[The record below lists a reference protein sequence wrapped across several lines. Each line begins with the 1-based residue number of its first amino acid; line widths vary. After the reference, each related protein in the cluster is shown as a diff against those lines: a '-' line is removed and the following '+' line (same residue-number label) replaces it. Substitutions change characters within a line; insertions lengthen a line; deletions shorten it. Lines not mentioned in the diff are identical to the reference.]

1 MAHQATQSGESA
13 HFGTVIPRAICVSGF
28 FVGFATPALFLML
41 NQRGHAD
48 LIDGRFHP
56 DEFATRVLTVTLVG
70 AAVSMFV
77 GWLWWS
83 VAASLNARRTA
94 KWSVSPYYVP
104 TTYFAVVTAAV
115 LAWKAENWV
124 GDRVVW
130 VRAAAFLFGL
140 VMYFATLGEYRRL
153 AHAVG
158 SSPRYFSRLI
168 GWPWIVGVVA
178 VVFAAVYRYLPSRGL
193 LIGFLVAQLVQ
204 GLYGLTMYQA
214 MDAVDRA
221 TAGTHMNHG
230 EGQDFAKFL
239 KPSR

>member
-1 MAHQATQSGESA
+1 MALQAVQRGEFE
-13 HFGTVIPRAICVSGF
+13 HFGTVMPRAICVSGF

-94 KWSVSPYYVP
+94 KWSVSPFYVP
-104 TTYFAVVTAAV
+104 ATYAAV
-115 LAWKAENWV
+115 GAAALVGWKAEDWV

-153 AHAVG
+153 AQAVG
-158 SSPRYFSRLI
+158 SSPRYFNRLI
-168 GWPWIVGVVA
+168 GWPWIVAVVA
-178 VVFAAVYRYLPSRGL
+178 VVFFAVYRYLPSRGL

-204 GLYGLTMYQA
+204 GVYGLTMYQA

-221 TAGTHMNHG
+221 TAGTRMNHR